1 MPKINVYLP
10 DDLAA
15 AVRDAR
21 LSVSPICQKALA
33 EAVRLVGEAREAAA
47 ALRDPDFGPDRYPQ
61 VSARVAGR
69 ITGHLRQALRRAA
82 DLVGPDDAV
91 DTGHLLAGVLD
102 EPNNLGTQVLRSL
115 DVDVPGLRDA
125 AVPGGAAAGTTTAPG
140 DEPPAGLSTA
150 ARLAVA
156 DALEAAVDLGHDFLG
171 CEHLVL
177 ALADRP
183 GTAGEL
189 LHERGV
195 TAESIRRAI
204 PAALGAA
211 ALGFANAHQQMTPG
225 IAHRLDDL
233 SRRLDALDERLRAGG
248 L

>member
-33 EAVRLVGEAREAAA
+33 EAVRLVGEAREAAE

-82 DLVGPDDAV
+82 DLAGPDDAV
-91 DTGHLLAGVLD
+91 ATEHLLAGVLD

-115 DVDVPGLRDA
+115 DVDIPGLRAA
-125 AVPGGAAAGTTTAPG
+125 AVPGGGPAGPSAPG
-140 DEPPAGLSTA
+140 ELLAGLSVP

-156 DALEAAVDLGHDFLG
+156 GALEAAVDLGHDFLG

-177 ALADRP
+177 ALVDQP

-195 TAESIRRAI
+195 TADGIRRAI
-204 PAALGAA
+204 PAALSAA
-211 ALGFANAHQQMTPG
+211 ALGFANARQQMAPSITN
-225 IAHRLDDL
+225 RLDDL
-233 SRRLDALDERLRAGG
+233 SRRLDEFDDRLRAGG

>member
-33 EAVRLVGEAREAAA
+33 EAVRLVGEAREVAA
-47 ALRDPDFGPDRYPQ
+47 ALRDPDFGPDRYPEI
-61 VSARVAGR
+61 SARVAGR
-69 ITGHLRQALRRAA
+69 MTGHLRKALRRAA
-82 DLVGPDDAV
+82 DLAGPDGTV

-102 EPNNLGTQVLRSL
+102 EPHNLGAQVLRSL
-115 DVDVPGLRDA
+115 DVDVPGLRAA
-125 AVPGGAAAGTTTAPG
+125 AVPGGTPAGPAAPG
-140 DEPPAGLSTA
+140 GDLLAGLSA
-150 ARLAVA
+150 PARLAVA
-156 DALEAAVDLGHDFLG
+156 GALEAAVDLGHDFLG
-171 CEHLVL
+171 CEHLLL
-177 ALADRP
+177 ALAGQP

-195 TAESIRRAI
+195 TADGIRRAI
-204 PAALGAA
+204 PAALSAA
-211 ALGFANAHQQMTPG
+211 ALGFANARQQLAPSITN
-225 IAHRLDDL
+225 RLDDL
-233 SRRLDALDERLRAGG
+233 SRRLDDLDDRLRAGG

>member
-21 LSVSPICQKALA
+21 LSVSSICQKALA
-33 EAVRLVGEAREAAA
+33 EAVRLVGEAREAAG
-47 ALRDPDFGPDRYPQ
+47 ALRDPDFDPGRHPQ
-61 VSARVAGR
+61 ISARVAGR
-69 ITGHLRQALRRAA
+69 ITDHLRQALRRAA
-82 DLVGPDDAV
+82 DLAGPDGAV
-91 DTGHLLAGVLD
+91 SGGHLLAGVLD
-102 EPNNLGTQVLRSL
+102 EPNNLGALVLRSL
-115 DVDVPGLRDA
+115 DVDIPGLRDA
-125 AVPGGAAAGTTTAPG
+125 AVPGGAASDPTGG
-140 DEPPAGLSTA
+140 GEPLAGLSPA
-150 ARLAVA
+150 GRQALA
-156 DALEAAVDLGHDFLG
+156 DALEAAVDLGHEFLG

-177 ALADRP
+177 ALADQP

-189 LHERGV
+189 LRDRGA

-211 ALGFANAHQQMTPG
+211 ALGFANARQHMTPS
-225 IAHRLDDL
+225 ITNRLDDL